1 MTSSNP
7 PNPDLASILRTLS
20 SYAPGAASQSSSIP
34 NAQPEYASAHPAHRT
49 IPVASNQPH
58 PAPHTSRA
66 DQPTAP
72 LPDPSTI
79 TSWPAALKYVMKTV
93 AQDEGT
99 QSKIRKL
106 IRTQHDHEQQW
117 WDGRKALL
125 AKQKGRAE
133 KKRQLDEVLRSVGGA
148 VAKDSEAPTPED
160 DKLEVDT
167 YDTKVYKALTS
178 MSKALDAELR
188 SLGIPFFCIQHKLVS
203 PTSTTDSATASS
215 ELLSSDN
222 LAALQRRILQ
232 LLEDLCKE

>member
-7 PNPDLASILRTLS
+7 PNPDLASILKTLS
-20 SYAPGAASQSSSIP
+20 SYAPGPPSQSSSIP
-34 NAQPEYASAHPAHRT
+34 NAQAEYSAAHAAHRT
-49 IPVASNQPH
+49 IPVASNPPH
-58 PAPHTSRA
+58 HTPHA
-66 DQPTAP
+66 DQPTPP

-93 AQDEGT
+93 AQNEGA

-106 IRTQHDHEQQW
+106 VRTQHDHEQQW

-125 AKQKGRAE
+125 AKQEGRAE
-133 KKRQLDEVLRSVGGA
+133 KKRQLDEVLRSVGGV

-167 YDTKVYKALTS
+167 YDKKVYKALTS

-188 SLGIPFFCIQHKLVS
+188 GLGIPFFCIQHKLVS
-203 PTSTTDSATASS
+203 PTSTTGSATASS
-215 ELLSSDN
+215 ELLSSDD
-222 LAALQRRILQ
+222 LASLQRRILQ